1 MNSNKRQYKL
11 IIFDLDGTLL
21 DTSVGIINSV
31 EYTIKKMGYKT
42 LSQEELRLFVG
53 PRIQDSLEKVYGIQG
68 EELSMA
74 SNIFRNRYKEG
85 DVFLANPYEGIEI
98 LLKRMKSMGVHIAVA
113 TNKRQDFADALL
125 EKQGF
130 LKYIEVV
137 CGTDMQGKL
146 KKEDLI
152 SRCINAFSECN
163 SKNTIMIGDSSYDAE
178 AAEKAGVD
186 FVGVTYGFE
195 FETLSDVN
203 KWSNVGV
210 VDSPLKLIEMI

>member
-1 MNSNKRQYKL
+1 MNSSKRQYKL
-11 IIFDLDGTLL
+11 VIFDLDGTLL

-68 EELSMA
+68 EELSMVA
-74 SNIFRNRYKEG
+74 NIFRNRYKEG
-85 DVFLANPYEGIEI
+85 DVFLANPYEGMET
-98 LLKRMKSMGVHIAVA
+98 LLKRMKSKGVHIAVA

-130 LKYIEVV
+130 LKYIELV

-152 SRCINAFSECN
+152 NRCINAFSECN
-163 SKNTIMIGDSSYDAE
+163 SQNTIMIGDSSYDAE

-195 FETLSDVN
+195 FETVSDVD
-203 KWSNVGV
+203 KWANVGV
-210 VDSPLKLIEMI
+210 VNAPSELFDLL